1 MDKFHFF
8 FLFFFL
14 FLVSRDS
21 GWMDTRDVD
30 EEFRDVLLPLMR
42 LRCWRFRVLLPMGV
56 VMHLVSLY
64 ALTIRRWS
72 M

>member
-1 MDKFHFF
+1 
-8 FLFFFL
+8 
-14 FLVSRDS
+14 
-21 GWMDTRDVD
+21 MDTRDVD
-30 EEFRDVLLPLMR
+30 EAFRDLLLPLIR